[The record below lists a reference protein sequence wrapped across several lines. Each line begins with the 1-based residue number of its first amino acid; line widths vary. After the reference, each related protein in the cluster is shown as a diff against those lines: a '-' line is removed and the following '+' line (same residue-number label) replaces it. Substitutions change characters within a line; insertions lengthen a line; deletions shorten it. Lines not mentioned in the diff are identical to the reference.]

1 MVGAF
6 ARTTHSDHRGGRKS
20 SATQRV
26 VGAEGVAAPSG
37 RPETT
42 TISAVGST
50 KRMCDPAAFPL
61 TNDGYPTPHSWRSMQ

>member
-1 MVGAF
+1 VVGAF

-37 RPETT
+37 RPEIT
-42 TISAVGST
+42 TINAVGTT
-50 KRMCDPAAFPL
+50 KRMWDPTAFPL
-61 TNDGYPTPHSWRSMQ
+61 TNDGYTIPHSSRSMP